1 MRKNTLM
8 LDLFIVSLVSVV
20 LITTTTLFGLSSTD
34 VAASVAPGPLSATYE
49 NVGLTQDEFKSLIDE
64 IFGATGHTGAV
75 SSIGNIPGGVP
86 GIPSVQG
93 GPSNIPGFPGNIFGG
108 ISDISNNQGGGAS
121 SRIPGNIFGP

>member
-1 MRKNTLM
+1 MRKNSLM
-8 LDLFIVSLVSVV
+8 LDISIVSLILIV
-20 LITTTTLFGLSSTD
+20 LVTTTLFGLTSTD
-34 VAASVAPGPLSATYE
+34 VAASVTPGSLPAAST

-64 IFGATGHTGAV
+64 IFGTTGHTGTV
-75 SSIGNIPGGVP
+75 PSIGNIPGGVP

-121 SRIPGNIFGP
+121 SGIPGNIFGP